1 MIKPIEEFQEKIEY
15 QFKDLALLQTA
26 LTHSSTGEAANY
38 ERLEFLGDRVL
49 GLVIASLLFR
59 RFPDEKEGDMAKRLA
74 FLVQGQTIADVSQG
88 ISLGDFILFS
98 DAEAA
103 SGGAKNDHILADV
116 FEAVIGAI
124 YLDSGF
130 GECKKLIEKHW
141 KDVLHT
147 MRRPPQHPKTSIQEW
162 AQSAGLP
169 LPVYEIVGQS
179 GPDHAPEFEV
189 RLSIKGHS
197 SIFAKGRSRAEA
209 EKQVA
214 ADFMAGIEG
223 YNINEQ

>member
-1 MIKPIEEFQEKIEY
+1 MSRPIEELQEKIEY
-15 QFKDLALLQTA
+15 KFKDLVLLQTA
-26 LTHSSTGEAANY
+26 LTHSSTGETKNY

-74 FLVQGQTIADVSQG
+74 SLVQGQTIADVSQG

-124 YLDSGF
+124 YLDGGF
-130 GECKKLIEKHW
+130 DECKKLIEKHW
-141 KDVLHT
+141 QDVLHT
-147 MRRPPQHPKTSIQEW
+147 MRRPPQHPKTAIQEW
-162 AQSAGLP
+162 AQSKGLP
-169 LPVYEIVGQS
+169 LPVYEIVSQS
-179 GPDHAPEFEV
+179 GPDHAPKFEV
-189 RLSIKGHS
+189 KLSIKGHDP
-197 SIFAKGRSRAEA
+197 IFSKGRSRAEA
-209 EKQVA
+209 EKQAA
-214 ADFMAGIEG
+214 ADFMAGVPDREC
-223 YNINEQ
+223 E